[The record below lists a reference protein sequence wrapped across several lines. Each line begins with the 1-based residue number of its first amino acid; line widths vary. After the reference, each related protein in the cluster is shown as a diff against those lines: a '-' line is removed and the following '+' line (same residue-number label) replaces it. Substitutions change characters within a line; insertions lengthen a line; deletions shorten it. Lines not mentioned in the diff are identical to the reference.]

1 MDLELDIE
9 VEQLSLEDRIS
20 SFYDY
25 FRIIRPLGK
34 GAQADVFEVE
44 DLLDKERY
52 AAKIFSLVNTE
63 NDESF
68 SQRNK
73 KLEREVT
80 ALQQLSHPNIVAYK
94 GYGSTFHAAL
104 QRDEFI
110 LLMELVRGKSL
121 TRLVREHYSF
131 NEQALVLIRDQ
142 ALNGLRAAHLKGII
156 HRDINPNNILLT
168 EDGQVKITDFGLAK
182 LMDETTQVS
191 SLGVGT

>member
-73 KLEREVT
+73 KLEREVKR
-80 ALQQLSHPNIVAYK
+80 V
-94 GYGSTFHAAL
+94 
-104 QRDEFI
+104 
-110 LLMELVRGKSL
+110 
-121 TRLVREHYSF
+121 
-131 NEQALVLIRDQ
+131 
-142 ALNGLRAAHLKGII
+142 
-156 HRDINPNNILLT
+156 
-168 EDGQVKITDFGLAK
+168 
-182 LMDETTQVS
+182 
-191 SLGVGT
+191 